1 MEFIDQASSGKNNFF
16 SYLTGTL
23 IILGL
28 FLLGNS
34 ALFFYLNFQFPNEPI
49 DSWTQSKITASLGKT
64 ELLFWLTF
72 PFALVFF
79 GLIFHINKVHG
90 RTISSIFTGKEKYN
104 WKRSFFSFGLVFGIL
119 ALSLVVQSFFG
130 LDLQFQFDIQKFLPL
145 LLVSLIMLSIQTT
158 CEEVIFRS
166 YLLQG
171 FKNRLRSNK
180 AAVLISG
187 IMFGAIHIGNPDY
200 KNEKDGGYFAGAI
213 VDWDFEPTEI
223 YFREFDENVPT
234 DNGGANQQFKFKFLD
249 QYKPDI
255 DKLLKIA
262 LDNSPIKKVCFLTDY
277 QFGPEDGKT
286 EIIFTISD
294 FWAQHDSDGLNLN
307 TIYEMY
313 GL

>member
-90 RTISSIFTGKEKYN
+90 RTISSIFTGKEKFN
-104 WKRSFFSFGLVFGIL
+104 WKRTFFSFGLVFGIL
-119 ALSLVVQSFFG
+119 ALSLVVQRFFG
-130 LDLQFQFDIQKFLPL
+130 HDLKFQFDINKFLPL
-145 LLVSLIMLSIQTT
+145 LVVSLIMLSIQTT

-187 IMFGAIHIGNPDY
+187 IMFGAIHIGNP
-200 KNEKDGGYFAGAI
+200 EIQAIGYHILIYYMAVGIFLGLITLFDNGMELAIGYHAANNIFAAI
-213 VDWDFEPTEI
+213 VVTNDWQAFQ
-223 YFREFDENVPT
+223 T
-234 DNGGANQQFKFKFLD
+234 DALFLD
-249 QYKPDI
+249 TSQPGFAWDVLLGIFVVLPFIFYVFSKKYKWQS
-255 DKLLKIA
+255 LKEKW
-262 LDNSPIKKVCFLTDY
+262 N
-277 QFGPEDGKT
+277 G
-286 EIIFTISD
+286 
-294 FWAQHDSDGLNLN
+294 
-307 TIYEMY
+307 
-313 GL
+313 